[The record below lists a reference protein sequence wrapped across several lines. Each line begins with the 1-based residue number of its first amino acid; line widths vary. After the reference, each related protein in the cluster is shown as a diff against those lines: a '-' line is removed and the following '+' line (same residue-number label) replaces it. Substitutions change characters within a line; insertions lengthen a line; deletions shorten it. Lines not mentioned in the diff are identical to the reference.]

1 MKNQPDNFQLVA
13 TTLPGLEDML
23 AAELLTLGAQKIE
36 PGVRNVQF
44 MGDMGFMYKA
54 NFGLRTAIRILKPIA
69 TFKVRN
75 EKELYKKLY
84 DIDWKE
90 YIGEGQT
97 IAVGAAVNSE
107 NFKNSHYIELLV
119 KDAVVDR
126 LRDDTEKRPDVD
138 RENPNIKIHIH
149 TNREVVNVSLD
160 SSGVPLFKRGYKT
173 EAVKA
178 PLSEVLAAGL
188 LMLAG
193 WTGQSHFVDPM
204 CGSGTILVEAA
215 LIAMNIP
222 PQIRRS
228 SFAFMNWKDYDEALF
243 NQIKEGLMKRV
254 KEFDYSITGYD
265 MNYGAIKASKAN
277 VKSAM
282 LEDYVKIYQKDFFNS
297 HKPNGPTTIVF
308 NPPYGER
315 LELSTEDFYKK
326 IGDTFKKSYPGTT
339 AWMLTGDLEGL
350 KKVGLRTSRRIA
362 IKNTTY
368 ECKFVRYDMYEG
380 TKKLHKL
387 DPNYVKPSK
396 DTDVEERNSK
406 IDAKSYFSKAAKESD
421 RPSYAKATEGEAHNA
436 KSSDEHCESGVD
448 VAKDKD
454 IDKPIE
460 KKPEPKPGSLLSRMT
475 RRQENEDD

>member
-1 MKNQPDNFQLVA
+1 MVA
-13 TTLPGLEDML
+13 TTLPGLEEML
-23 AAELLTLGAQKIE
+23 AAELLTLGAQRIE

-44 MGDMGFMYKA
+44 YGDTGFMYKA

-84 DIDWKE
+84 DLEWPEI
-90 YIGEGQT
+90 IGEGQT

-126 LRDDTEKRPDVD
+126 MRDDTGDRPNVD
-138 RENPNIKIHIH
+138 RENPDIKIHLH
-149 TNREVVNVSLD
+149 TNREVVSVSLD
-160 SSGVPLFKRGYKT
+160 SSGGPLFKRGYKT

-215 LIAMNIP
+215 MMAMNIP
-222 PQIRRS
+222 PQIRRA
-228 SFAFMNWKDYDEALF
+228 SFSFMNWKDYDEALF

-254 KEFDYSITGYD
+254 KEFDYTITGYD
-265 MNYGAIKASKAN
+265 VHYGAIKAAKSN
-277 VKSAM
+277 VRSAM

-297 HKPNGPTTIVF
+297 HKPDGPTTIVF

-326 IGDTFKKSYPGTT
+326 IGDTFKHSYPGTT
-339 AWMLTGDLEGL
+339 AWMLTGDLAGL

-387 DPNYVKPSK
+387 DPSYVKPS
-396 DTDVEERNSK
+396 V
-406 IDAKSYFSKAAKESD
+406 
-421 RPSYAKATEGEAHNA
+421 AKAMEDESSSAKASEDEALITETSRVESETPNV
-436 KSSDEHCESGVD
+436 KRESSSEKVD
-448 VAKDKD
+448 VPKEVDADKVLKD
-454 IDKPIE
+454 DKPIE
-460 KKPEPKPGSLLSRMT
+460 QKPAPKPGSLLSRMT
-475 RRQENEDD
+475 RRTEGKDD